1 MFRSLTSALRGAPAV
16 AKAATH
22 SLTPPSALFP
32 ASNINA
38 LPVFPKHTIPFIA
51 AKPEELI
58 AWHQHA
64 RAIGYLDRADHWA
77 VIDALGIP
85 SAGIG
90 LKLAF
95 LSSKELVDQG
105 IPQITIQMLPFA
117 PVVFTN
123 LEDGSVLSTHLLAPD
138 SLMLTHPAHTPYVLA
153 RSNNGTDFVGGVYMR
168 LFKDRQALIAANST
182 SKEAARGEQTGF
194 MKELGD
200 LISKRF
206 FTPKK

>member
-1 MFRSLTSALRGAPAV
+1 MFRSLTSALRGAPTAT
-16 AKAATH
+16 KAAAH

-32 ASNINA
+32 ATNLNA
-38 LPVFPKHTIPFIA
+38 LSVFPKHTIPFIST
-51 AKPEELI
+51 KPEELI

-64 RAIGYLDRADHWA
+64 RDTGYLDRPDHWA

-85 SAGIG
+85 SAGVG

-105 IPQITIQMLPFA
+105 IPQITIQLLPFA

-123 LEDGSVLSTHLLAPD
+123 LPDGGVLSTHLLAPD
-138 SLMLTHPAHTPYVLA
+138 SLQLTDPEHTPFVLA

-168 LFKDRQALIAANST
+168 LFKDRQALVKAHST
-182 SKEAARGEQTGF
+182 SKEAATSEQGGF
-194 MKELGD
+194 MRELGQ
-200 LISKRF
+200 LVAKRF
-206 FTPKK
+206 FAPKK